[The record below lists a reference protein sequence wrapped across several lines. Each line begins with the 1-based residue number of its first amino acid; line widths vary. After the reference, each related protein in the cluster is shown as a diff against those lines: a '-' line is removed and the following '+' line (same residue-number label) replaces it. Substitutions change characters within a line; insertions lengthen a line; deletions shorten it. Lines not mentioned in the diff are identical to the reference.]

1 MLTLVFYYYAYGIDI
16 GGVSSP
22 DEHFLKEINEISIKI
37 DTAKNKKEEIKL
49 LECLAKIP
57 VNGG

>member
-1 MLTLVFYYYAYGIDI
+1 MLTLVFYSYAYGIDI

-37 DTAKNKKEEIKL
+37 DAAKNKKEEINFL
-49 LECLAKIP
+49 SGLAEIP